1 METPESAYADLRIMP
16 SVVVKVLVRAAG
28 AVLGSA

>member
-1 METPESAYADLRIMP
+1 MSSAYADVRIMP
-16 SVVVKVLVRAAG
+16 SVAVKVLVRGAG